1 MKVLIDTNML
11 LVPHQFGVDIF
22 KFLKDYEMLTLSS
35 CVDELKKLSKKKG
48 DDGIAARVGI
58 KLMEENK
65 VKPVRTKEK
74 GDKSI
79 LNYALQEK
87 CAVAT
92 NDKGLIEA
100 LKTNRIKI
108 IRLKQKK
115 YLAEE

>member
-1 MKVLIDTNML
+1 MKILLDTNML

-22 KFLKDYEMLTLSS
+22 EFLKDYEMLMLSS
-35 CVDELKKLSKKKG
+35 CMGELKKLAKKRG
-48 DDGIAARVGI
+48 DDGLAARVGL
-58 KLMEENK
+58 KLLKENK
-65 VKPVRTKEK
+65 IKAVRTKEK

-79 LNYALQEK
+79 LDYAAREG

-100 LKTNRIKI
+100 LKANHIKI

-115 YLAEE
+115 YLSEE

>member
-1 MKVLIDTNML
+1 MKILLDTNMM

-22 KFLKDYEMLTLSS
+22 EFLREYEIITLSS
-35 CVDELKKLSKKKG
+35 CMDELRKLSKKRG
-48 DDGIAARVGI
+48 DEGLAARVGL
-58 KLMEENK
+58 KLLKENR
-65 VKPVRTKEK
+65 VKTAKTKEK

-79 LNYALQEK
+79 LNYAVREK

-100 LKTNRIKI
+100 LKTNHVKI